1 MLCRSDVSQAGTF
14 CRLKMRG
21 CSIERLN
28 GNPGEVMVKDFLI
41 GKALMTHDGCANLAH
56 AYAMAPA
63 AAFEAK
69 ALRNAALDVHG
80 LRGEGAAL
88 EMRATEQATYLQLLT
103 NNYRCA
109 ATHDAQARD
118 VPARTTLHGFE
129 A

>member
-14 CRLKMRG
+14 CRLKVRV

-28 GNPGEVMVKDFLI
+28 GNPGEVMMEDFLI
-41 GKALMTHDGCANLAH
+41 GKAPMAHDGSAYLAH
-56 AYAMAPA
+56 PYAMTPA

-103 NNYRCA
+103 DNYRCA

-118 VPARTTLHGFE
+118 MSARTAFHGFE

>member
-14 CRLKMRG
+14 CRLKVRV

-28 GNPGEVMVKDFLI
+28 GNAGEVMVKDCFVRE
-41 GKALMTHDGCANLAH
+41 ALMAHDGSTDLTH
-56 AYAMAPA
+56 PYAMTPA

-103 NNYRCA
+103 DNYRCA

>member
-14 CRLKMRG
+14 CKLKVRV

-28 GNPGEVMVKDFLI
+28 GNPGEVMVKDCFVRE
-41 GKALMTHDGCANLAH
+41 ALMAHDGSTYLTH
-56 AYAMAPA
+56 AYAMAPSA
-63 AAFEAK
+63 TVEEK
-69 ALRNAALDVHG
+69 LLGNTVLDVKRHHC
-80 LRGEGAAL
+80 ESTAL
-88 EMRATEQATYLQLLT
+88 EMGAAKQTTDLQFLPHNDRPT
-103 NNYRCA
+103 